1 MSRKIICD
9 GCGKEID
16 SNVRY
21 QLKLI
26 YKEMDWGIEQDKGNM
41 DLCSKKCVED
51 LLKELDER
59 KERIEEKDRKG
70 ETVY

>member
-9 GCGKEID
+9 NCGKEIN

-21 QLKLI
+21 KLKLI
-26 YKEMDWGIEQDKGNM
+26 YKEMDWGMEQDKRDI
-41 DLCSKKCVED
+41 DLCSKKCVNNVLE
-51 LLKELDER
+51 ELDEC